1 MRGVRAGR
9 MRGRRDIQAVG
20 TQVKQAAVGGKVRV
34 SGQERKIV
42 VTLDMGEGLP
52 VAVLEVDET
61 DPQARQEALA
71 PLVKVLGVGV
81 SGDGRP
87 GLLSGRDRW
96 G

>member
-1 MRGVRAGR
+1 

-34 SGQERKIV
+34 SGQGRKMV

>member
-1 MRGVRAGR
+1 